1 MSLEGPHIPS
11 SLSAA
16 VLAGLLLLPG
26 PADSQAPCGNWSAL
40 TRMRPVNALVAD
52 SGGVWA
58 ATDGGV
64 LHFDRET
71 GRYARFTRLQG
82 LPEGRITAIA
92 ADPAGDLWFGSD
104 FGGISRYRPAGSRFD
119 PLLTIFADL
128 GVRTLLQVR
137 DRMYV
142 GSDAGIS
149 VLLTDV
155 LRVQENYWQLGDF
168 PRNTGVTGLVE
179 HSGLLVAGTPEGVAW
194 ADLAAENLQNP
205 DSWLTEDR
213 PGAVAA
219 LVSAGGDLLALG
231 ETGPWRLEEG
241 AWQPEPAPV
250 GVRVLGR
257 GGGALLA
264 ATRSIVY
271 ERRGAGEWTVVGA
284 APAEPLAIAKGA
296 GETWVGTRGGL
307 RSLGG
312 PPLPDAGDPP
322 ATSFHD
328 LASTPDGELWAAVVP
343 NDREGS
349 PIGVAHLTPMGWRV
363 HGVGSGLPSDV
374 AVAVEVTGDGGVWAG
389 TWGQGIGVRAP
400 GGGWRR
406 LDQTNSALRGVV
418 ASPSYVVVNDLTVDD
433 GGRVWALNLQA
444 GLAVFDPR
452 TGASHL
458 HDLESLGLTR
468 GRELNEVVADGRGL
482 LLMAA
487 VLDGVLL
494 FDDGGTPFDPGD
506 DHVISL
512 DSATEPRM
520 TSDEVRSLA
529 ATGEV
534 LYIGTPEGLFRAR
547 YRYDRATRV
556 FEIVSWRAY
565 RRDHG
570 LASPVITDIEL
581 DGRGSVWVG
590 TEGGLTRLH
599 DSGRLV
605 ETYTADNS
613 CLVDDHVLT
622 LRFDETSGQLWIG
635 TRGGLGGLRVAA
647 GSGDLD
653 EGVRIYP
660 NPFVSGAGAR
670 VTFEGLPPGAQVRL
684 FAADGRL
691 VRTLESDLGGA
702 VVWDGRND
710 GGSAVAS
717 GVYYYTLGLGGAE
730 AGARGKLAVIRDD

>member
-1 MSLEGPHIPS
+1 MSLKGLHIPS
-11 SLSAA
+11 SLSPAL
-16 VLAGLLLLPG
+16 LAGLLLVPG
-26 PADSQAPCGNWSAL
+26 PADAQAGCGNWSAQ
-40 TRMRPVNALVAD
+40 TRMRPVNALGAA

-64 LHFDRET
+64 LHFERKT
-71 GRYARFTRLQG
+71 GRYDRLTRLQG
-82 LPEGRITAIA
+82 LPEGRITTIA
-92 ADPAGDLWFGSD
+92 ADAAGDLWFGSD
-104 FGGISRYRPAGSRFD
+104 FGGIVRYRLAGSRFD
-119 PLLTIFADL
+119 PLLTTFADL
-128 GVRTLLQVR
+128 GVRALLPGQ

-149 VLLTDV
+149 VLLTEV

-168 PRNTGVTGLVE
+168 PRNTGVTALAE
-179 HSGLLVAGTPEGVAW
+179 HSGFLAAGTPEGVAW
-194 ADLAAENLQNP
+194 AALAAANLQNP
-205 DSWLTEDR
+205 DSWLTEER
-213 PGAVAA
+213 TGAIGS
-219 LVSAGGDLLALG
+219 LVSAGNDLLALG
-231 ETGPWRLEEG
+231 ETGLWRLEEG
-241 AWQPEPAPV
+241 AWQREAAPA
-250 GVRVLGR
+250 GVRVLGG

-264 ATRSIVY
+264 ATRGIVY

-284 APAEPLAIAKGA
+284 APAEPRAIARGE
-296 GETWVGTRGGL
+296 GETWVGTRSGL

-312 PPLPDAGDPP
+312 APLPDAGDPP

-328 LASTPDGELWAAVVP
+328 LASTPGGDLWTAVVP
-343 NDREGS
+343 NDREGI
-349 PIGVAHLTPMGWRV
+349 PIGVAQMTSSGWRV
-363 HGVGSGLPSDV
+363 HGKGSGLPSNV
-374 AVAVEVTGDGGVWAG
+374 AVALEVTEDGSVWAG
-389 TWGQGIGVRAP
+389 TWGRGIGVRDAA
-400 GGGWRR
+400 GGWRR
-406 LDQTNSALRGVV
+406 LDQANSALRGVV
-418 ASPSYVVVNDLTVDD
+418 ASPSFVVVNDLTVDA

-458 HDLESLGLTR
+458 HDLESLGLAR
-468 GRELNEVVADGRGL
+468 DRELNEVVADGKGL

-512 DSATEPRM
+512 DSGTEPRM
-520 TSDEVRSLA
+520 TSDEVRTLA

-547 YRYDRATRV
+547 YRYDRESRD

-590 TEGGLTRLH
+590 TEGGLTQLH

-613 CLVDDHVLT
+613 CLVDDRVLA

-647 GSGDLD
+647 GTGELD
-653 EGVRIYP
+653 EGVRVYP

-670 VTFEGLPPGAQVRL
+670 VTFEGLPPGARIRL
-684 FAADGRL
+684 FSAAGRL
-691 VRTLESDLGGA
+691 VRTLETDLGGA
-702 VVWDGRND
+702 VLWDGRND

-717 GVYYYTLGLGGAE
+717 GVYYYTLGLSGAE
-730 AGARGKLAVIRDD
+730 ASARGKLAVIRDD

>member
-1 MSLEGPHIPS
+1 MSPKGPHIPR
-11 SLSAA
+11 SLSPA

-26 PADSQAPCGNWSAL
+26 PADAQGGCGNWSAQ
-40 TRMRPVNALVAD
+40 TRMRPVNALAAE

-64 LHFDRET
+64 LHFERET
-71 GRYARFTRLQG
+71 GRYARLTRLQG
-82 LPEGRITAIA
+82 LPGGRIAAIA
-92 ADPAGDLWFGSD
+92 ADAAGDLWFGSD
-104 FGGISRYRPAGSRFD
+104 FGGIGRYRRDGSRFD
-119 PLLTIFADL
+119 PLLTTFADL
-128 GVRTLLQVR
+128 GVRALLHVR
-137 DRMYV
+137 ARMYV

-149 VLLTDV
+149 VLLTEV

-168 PRNTGVTGLVE
+168 PRNTGVTALAE
-179 HSGLLVAGTPEGVAW
+179 HSGQLAAGTPEGVAW
-194 ADLAAENLQNP
+194 ADLAAANLQDP
-205 DSWLTEDR
+205 DSWLTEAR
-213 PGAVAA
+213 TGAVRS

-231 ETGPWRLEEG
+231 ETGLWRLEEV
-241 AWQPEPAPV
+241 AWQREAAPA
-250 GVRVLGR
+250 GVRVLGG

-264 ATRSIVY
+264 ATRGIVY

-284 APAEPLAIAKGA
+284 APAEPLAIARGE
-296 GETWVGTRGGL
+296 GETWVGTRSGL

-312 PPLPDAGDPP
+312 PPLPDPGDPP

-328 LASTPDGELWAAVVP
+328 LASTPDGDLWTAVVP

-349 PIGVAHLTPMGWRV
+349 PIGVAQMTSSGWRV
-363 HGVGSGLPSDV
+363 HGEGSGLPSNV
-374 AVAVEVTGDGGVWAG
+374 AVAVEVAEDGGVWAG
-389 TWGQGIGVRAP
+389 TWGRGIGVRGP
-400 GGGWRR
+400 GGGWRL
-406 LDQTNSALRGVV
+406 LDQSNSPLRGIV
-418 ASPSYVVVNDLTVDD
+418 ASPSFVVVNDLTVD
-433 GGRVWALNLQA
+433 GAGRVWALNLQA

-468 GRELNEVVADGRGL
+468 DREFNEIVADGRGL
-482 LLMAA
+482 LLMAS

-512 DSATEPRM
+512 YSGTEPRM
-520 TSDEVRSLA
+520 TSDDVRTVA

-547 YRYDRATRV
+547 YRYDRASKD

-565 RRDHG
+565 RREHG

-590 TEGGLTRLH
+590 TEAGLTQLH

-613 CLVDDHVLT
+613 CLVDDRVLA

-635 TRGGLGGLRVAA
+635 TRGGLGRLRVAA
-647 GSGDLD
+647 GRGELD
-653 EGVRIYP
+653 EGVRVYP

-670 VTFEGLPPGAQVRL
+670 VTFEGLPPGARIRL
-684 FAADGRL
+684 FSAAGRL
-691 VRTLESDLGGA
+691 VRTLETDLGGA
-702 VVWDGRND
+702 VPWDGRND

-717 GVYYYTLGLGGAE
+717 GVYYYTLGLSGAE
-730 AGARGKLAVIRDD
+730 ASARGKLAVIRDD